1 MAESSGT
8 YHMQYLP
15 VDTSNFVFLTQPF
28 MPRVEATGADEDPLQ
43 VTFNQG
49 YIFDYAAGGKRIEI
63 GPLTHEIPPVGDKT
77 FSIEMTL
84 DHFAGNVTS
93 AEIADNA
100 PFSTISNLLAESQIE
115 PIAPTDPARIS
126 LELCK
131 FEDGQLSELYV
142 RENIHMHMRGHRQLA
157 DSAEMSDGQIEA
169 EITPPEPHAVMKNFD
184 SSFDNGFIEY
194 RSLMADPRTGN
205 VLEITTSGNNILFF
219 VDCSAEC
226 DDGGSQ

>member
-49 YIFDYAAGGKRIEI
+49 YIFDYAAGGRRIEI
-63 GPLTHEIPPVGDKT
+63 GPLTHEIPAVGNQT

-100 PFSTISNLLAESQIE
+100 PFSTISNLLAKSEIE
-115 PIAPTDPARIS
+115 TTTSTDPARIS

-131 FEDGQLSELYV
+131 FEDGQLSELFV
-142 RENIHMHMRGHRQLA
+142 RENIHMHMRGHRQLFDEFLDESGNDA
-157 DSAEMSDGQIEA
+157 VG
-169 EITPPEPHAVMKNFD
+169 HAVMKSED
-184 SSFDNGFIEY
+184 SSFNNGFIDY
-194 RSLMADPRTGN
+194 RALALDPRSGN
-205 VLEITTSGNNILFF
+205 KLEITTSGNNILFF
-219 VDCSAEC
+219 VS
-226 DDGGSQ
+226 GSSEGSGE

>member
-15 VDTSNFVFLTQPF
+15 EDTSNFVFLTQPF
-28 MPRVEATGADEDPLQ
+28 MPRVEATGTDEAAPLQ

-63 GPLTHEIPPVGDKT
+63 GPLTHEIPPAGDKT

-84 DHFAGNVTS
+84 DHFAGNVIS

-131 FEDGQLSELYV
+131 FENGQLSELYV
-142 RENIHMHMRGHRQLA
+142 RENIHMHMRGHKQLFDEFLDESENDA
-157 DSAEMSDGQIEA
+157 VG
-169 EITPPEPHAVMKNFD
+169 HAVMKNFD

-194 RSLMADPRTGN
+194 RALALDPRSGN
-205 VLEITTSGNNILFF
+205 ILEISTSGNNIMFYATTG
-219 VDCSAEC
+219 DS
-226 DDGGSQ
+226 GS

>member
-15 VDTSNFVFLTQPF
+15 EDTSNFVFLTQPF
-28 MPRVEATGADEDPLQ
+28 MPRVEATGTDEAAPLQ

-63 GPLTHEIPPVGDKT
+63 GPLTHEIPPEGDKT

-93 AEIADNA
+93 VEIADNA

-131 FEDGQLSELYV
+131 FENGQLSELYV
-142 RENIHMHMRGHRQLA
+142 RENIHMHMRGHKQLFDEFLDQSENDA
-157 DSAEMSDGQIEA
+157 VG
-169 EITPPEPHAVMKNFD
+169 HAVMKNFD

-194 RSLMADPRTGN
+194 RALALDPRSGN
-205 VLEITTSGNNILFF
+205 KLEITTSGNNILFY
-219 VDCSAEC
+219 VS
-226 DDGGSQ
+226 GSSESSS